1 MGDTAE
7 LEVMLRLCPK
17 LRAKGNAL
25 PRFQGPTPGSWH
37 ESQAFHP
44 QLPRASCSTRHRKSY
59 AVPVVVL
66 FSLVA
71 THADVDL
78 ETVAQ
83 LSNGSSM
90 LATAALSESSSVSGA
105 VVLATCNRYE
115 IYGEAPHPDDI
126 ENARAALVSR
136 VSEVSGL
143 SEHLVSRSFDTRT
156 GPAVTKH
163 LFAVSAGLDSAVVGE
178 REIAGQV
185 RRALITAQNEGT
197 ASAGLVR
204 LFQAASKTAKDV
216 GAQTAL
222 GSRGLSI
229 VSVALELATDLSENP
244 DWTNKKVVLFGT
256 GAYAGA
262 TMALLRE
269 RGCTDISVFS
279 SSGRAQGFV
288 STRGGTALDS
298 NTLRPAVADADI
310 MIGCSGSDT
319 RVEAEELSQVRA
331 GTDRPLIAIDLA
343 LTHDFDPA
351 VGELPGVE
359 LLTLESVRLAAP
371 EEQADALTRASTIV
385 SGAATSFEQARE
397 SRAADSA
404 IVALRRH
411 TMGVLDAEM
420 ERVRAKH
427 GCTAAA
433 EEVEFA
439 LRRMV
444 KQLLHVPTVRARELA
459 AQGQQD
465 NYVMALET
473 LYGITVEQPAEK
485 SSAQCP
491 VTQTGGG
498 NTAHLPD
505 ELRGTA

>member
-1 MGDTAE
+1 M
-7 LEVMLRLCPK
+7 
-17 LRAKGNAL
+17 
-25 PRFQGPTPGSWH
+25 
-37 ESQAFHP
+37 
-44 QLPRASCSTRHRKSY
+44 
-59 AVPVVVL
+59 
-66 FSLVA
+66 A
-71 THADVDL
+71 THADIDL

-83 LSNGSSM
+83 LSNGSSGIATTA
-90 LATAALSESSSVSGA
+90 LAGSPAVKGA

-115 IYGEAPHPDDI
+115 IYGEAPHADDV
-126 ENARAALVSR
+126 EAARAALVGQI
-136 VSEVSGL
+136 SETSGL
-143 SEHLVSRSFDTRT
+143 SEQLVSRSFSTHT
-156 GPAVTKH
+156 GPDVSQH
-163 LFAVSAGLDSAVVGE
+163 LFAVSSGLDSAVVGE

-185 RRALITAQNEGT
+185 RRALITAQQEGT

-229 VSVALELATDLSENP
+229 VSVALDLAIDLSEET
-244 DWTNKKVVLFGT
+244 DWSKKKVVVFGT

-269 RGCTDISVFS
+269 RGCSDISVFS
-279 SSGRAQGFV
+279 SSGRAATFV
-288 STRGGTALDS
+288 ATRGGTALDGD
-298 NTLRPAVADADI
+298 TLHAAVAAADV

-319 RVEAEELSQVRA
+319 RVEAAELAQVRA
-331 GTDRPLIAIDLA
+331 GSAQPLIAIDLA

-351 VGELPGVE
+351 VGELDGVE

-371 EEQADALTRASTIV
+371 QEQAESLAQASAMVT
-385 SGAATSFEQARE
+385 GAAQAFEQEREAR
-397 SRAADSA
+397 SVDSA

-411 TMGVLDAEM
+411 TMNVLDAEM
-420 ERVRAKH
+420 EKVRARH

-459 AQGQQD
+459 SNGQQD
-465 NYVMALET
+465 DYVAALET
-473 LYGITVEQPAEK
+473 LYGITVEQQAAASKPE
-485 SSAQCP
+485 CP
-491 VTQTGGG
+491 VDHSTLAASPLQGAVDLQE
-498 NTAHLPD
+498 NEA
-505 ELRGTA
+505 RRNSA

>member
-1 MGDTAE
+1 M
-7 LEVMLRLCPK
+7 
-17 LRAKGNAL
+17 
-25 PRFQGPTPGSWH
+25 
-37 ESQAFHP
+37 
-44 QLPRASCSTRHRKSY
+44 
-59 AVPVVVL
+59 
-66 FSLVA
+66 A
-71 THADVDL
+71 THADIDL

-83 LSNGSSM
+83 LSNGSSGI
-90 LATAALSESSSVSGA
+90 AASTLIESPAVAGA
-105 VVLATCNRYE
+105 VVLATCNRFE
-115 IYGEAPHPDDI
+115 IYGEAPNAADV
-126 ENARAALVSR
+126 EAARAALVAR
-136 VSEVSGL
+136 ISEASGL
-143 SEHLVSRSFDTRT
+143 AEPLVSRSFNTRT
-156 GPAVTKH
+156 GPEVTQH

-185 RRALITAQNEGT
+185 RRALITAQHDGT

-229 VSVALELATDLSENP
+229 VSVALDLATDLSESP
-244 DWTNKKVVLFGT
+244 DWSAKKVVLFGT

-269 RGCTDISVFS
+269 RGCTDISVYS
-279 SSGRAQGFV
+279 SSGRAEGFV
-288 STRGGTALDS
+288 ATRGGTALDAES
-298 NTLRPAVADADI
+298 LRPAVAAADV

-319 RVEAEELSQVRA
+319 RVEAGELAEVRA
-331 GTDRPLIAIDLA
+331 DSTQPLIAIDLA

-351 VGELPGVE
+351 VGELDGVE

-371 EEQADALTRASTIV
+371 QEQAESLTHASGIV
-385 SGAATSFEQARE
+385 NGAARAFEQEREAR
-397 SRAADSA
+397 SVDSA

-411 TMGVLDAEM
+411 TMNVLDAEM
-420 ERVRAKH
+420 EKVRARH

-459 AQGQQD
+459 ANGQQD
-465 NYVMALET
+465 DYVAALEA
-473 LYGITVEQPAEK
+473 LYGITVEQPGAAPAATAE
-485 SSAQCP
+485 AECP
-491 VTQTGGG
+491 VDHTGRE
-498 NTAHLPD
+498 TA
-505 ELRGTA
+505 

>member
-1 MGDTAE
+1 
-7 LEVMLRLCPK
+7 
-17 LRAKGNAL
+17 
-25 PRFQGPTPGSWH
+25 
-37 ESQAFHP
+37 
-44 QLPRASCSTRHRKSY
+44 
-59 AVPVVVL
+59 VVL

-71 THADVDL
+71 THADIDL

-83 LSNGSSM
+83 LSSGASEI
-90 LATAALSESSSVSGA
+90 ATSALSGSPAVKGA

-115 IYGEAPHPDDI
+115 IYGEAPNADDV
-126 ENARAALVSR
+126 EAARAALVSEI
-136 VSEVSGL
+136 SELSGL
-143 SEHLVSRSFDTRT
+143 NEQLVSRSFSTRT
-156 GPAVTKH
+156 GPEVSQH

-185 RRALITAQNEGT
+185 RRALINAQHGGT

-229 VSVALELATDLSENP
+229 VSVALDLATDLSEDP
-244 DWTNKKVVLFGT
+244 HWSGKKVVLFGT

-269 RGCTDISVFS
+269 RGCSDISVFS
-279 SSGRAQGFV
+279 SSGRAEAFV
-288 STRGGTALDS
+288 ATRGGTALDAE
-298 NTLRPAVADADI
+298 TLSPAVAAADV

-319 RVEAEELSQVRA
+319 RVEAGELAQVRA
-331 GTDRPLIAIDLA
+331 GSPQPLIAIDLA
-343 LTHDFDPA
+343 LTHDFDPE
-351 VGELPGVE
+351 VGQLDGVE

-371 EEQADALTRASTIV
+371 QEQAESLNQASGIV
-385 SGAATSFEQARE
+385 SGAAQAFEQEREAR
-397 SRAADSA
+397 SVDSA
-404 IVALRRH
+404 IVALRRD
-411 TMGVLDAEM
+411 TMNVLDAEM
-420 ERVRAKH
+420 ERVRARH

-459 AQGQQD
+459 ANGQQD
-465 NYVMALET
+465 SYVSALET
-473 LYGITVEQPAEK
+473 LYGITVEQPAAT
-485 SSAQCP
+485 AQAECP
-491 VTQTGGG
+491 ADHTGADHRGIA
-498 NTAHLPD
+498 TA
-505 ELRGTA
+505 

>member
-1 MGDTAE
+1 M
-7 LEVMLRLCPK
+7 
-17 LRAKGNAL
+17 
-25 PRFQGPTPGSWH
+25 
-37 ESQAFHP
+37 
-44 QLPRASCSTRHRKSY
+44 
-59 AVPVVVL
+59 VL

-71 THADVDL
+71 THADIDL

-83 LSNGSSM
+83 LSNGSSE
-90 LATAALSESSSVSGA
+90 LASAALAGSPLVTGT

-115 IYGEAPHPDDI
+115 VYGETSSTGDLEA
-126 ENARAALVSR
+126 ARSALVSQI
-136 VSEVSGL
+136 SELSGVN
-143 SEHLVSRSFDTRT
+143 ERLVSQAFSTRT
-156 GPAVTKH
+156 GPEVSQH

-185 RRALITAQNEGT
+185 RRALITAQHEGT
-197 ASAGLVR
+197 ASSGLVR

-229 VSVALELATDLSENP
+229 VSVALDLATDLSDSA
-244 DWTNKKVVLFGT
+244 DWSSKKVVVFGT

-262 TMALLRE
+262 TMSLLRE
-269 RGCTDISVFS
+269 RGCTDISVYS
-279 SSGRAQGFV
+279 SSGRAEGFV
-288 STRGGTALDS
+288 ATRGGTALDGD
-298 NTLRPAVADADI
+298 TLPAAVAAADV

-319 RVEAEELSQVRA
+319 RVEAEDLAKVRA
-331 GTDRPLIAIDLA
+331 TSAQTLIAIDLA

-351 VGELPGVE
+351 VGELEGVE

-371 EEQADALTRASTIV
+371 QEQAESLTQASSIV
-385 SGAATSFEQARE
+385 SVAAKAFEQEREAR
-397 SRAADSA
+397 SVDSA

-411 TMGVLDAEM
+411 TMNVLDAEM
-420 ERVRAKH
+420 EKVRARH

-459 AQGQQD
+459 ANGQQD
-465 NYVMALET
+465 DYVAALEA
-473 LYGITVEQPAEK
+473 LYGIQVEQPAAAAPAAE
-485 SSAQCP
+485 CP
-491 VTQTGGG
+491 VDQQDLRSE
-498 NTAHLPD
+498 TA
-505 ELRGTA
+505 

>member
-1 MGDTAE
+1 M
-7 LEVMLRLCPK
+7 
-17 LRAKGNAL
+17 
-25 PRFQGPTPGSWH
+25 
-37 ESQAFHP
+37 
-44 QLPRASCSTRHRKSY
+44 
-59 AVPVVVL
+59 VL

-71 THADVDL
+71 THADIDL
-78 ETVAQ
+78 ETVAH
-83 LSNGSSM
+83 LSNGSSGI
-90 LATAALSESSSVSGA
+90 ATSALSGSPAVTGA

-115 IYGEAPHPDDI
+115 IYGEAPNPDDV
-126 ENARAALVSR
+126 EAARAALVAQI
-136 VSEVSGL
+136 SEASGL
-143 SEHLVSRSFDTRT
+143 SETMVSRSFSTRV
-156 GPAVTKH
+156 GPEVSQH

-185 RRALITAQNEGT
+185 RRALITAQHEGT
-197 ASAGLVR
+197 ASSGLVR

-229 VSVALELATDLSENP
+229 VSVALDLATDLSENP
-244 DWTNKKVVLFGT
+244 DWSTKKVVVFGT

-279 SSGRAQGFV
+279 SSGRAEGFV
-288 STRGGTALDS
+288 ATRGGTALDAGS
-298 NTLRPAVADADI
+298 LHPAVAAADV

-319 RVEAEELSQVRA
+319 RVEASELAQVRA
-331 GTDRPLIAIDLA
+331 NSPQPLIAIDLA

-351 VGELPGVE
+351 VGELDGVE

-371 EEQADALTRASTIV
+371 QEQAESLAQASGIV
-385 SGAATSFEQARE
+385 TGAANAFEQEREAR
-397 SRAADSA
+397 SMDSA

-411 TMGVLDAEM
+411 TMNVLDAEM
-420 ERVRAKH
+420 EKVRARH

-459 AQGQQD
+459 ANGQQD
-465 NYVMALET
+465 DYIAALEA
-473 LYGITVEQPAEK
+473 LYGITVEQPAAPAAPLAE
-485 SSAQCP
+485 CP
-491 VTQTGGG
+491 VDHQGLES
-498 NTAHLPD
+498 A
-505 ELRGTA
+505 